1 MLVTP
6 AFVFI
11 SAHPVKE
18 DDTIRSCYT
27 SLCPSGSLSSLT
39 RMQSWP
45 ACLQSHPSSPS
56 QETPKAQMAP
66 CSSSAHFLSLKP
78 RILPR
83 PAHPGLP
90 CPQLTHLGL
99 HPSMLWQ
106 DCVAHCSAM
115 CMLPY
120 TSGPLHML
128 SLEPTPLH
136 PANPSILQAA
146 PPPGSLCP
154 TPTAP
159 QAGSVPFCGPTAPY
173 NFHITSAWS

>member
-39 RMQSWP
+39 RTQSWP

-128 SLEPTPLH
+128 SLEPTPSTQLTH
-136 PANPSILQAA
+136 PSFRQPLLQEASAPLPLLPRLAQCPSV
-146 PPPGSLCP
+146 G
-154 TPTAP
+154 P
-159 QAGSVPFCGPTAPY
+159 QP
-173 NFHITSAWS
+173 HIIST